1 MIDVDVARRIG
12 AFSLKVAFKNSDG
25 ITALFGRSGAGK
37 SLTIGLIAGLAR
49 PDEGRII
56 LDDRVLVD
64 TQRRIFIPAHKRR
77 IGLVFQDLNLFP
89 HLGVKQNLL
98 FGRWFAPRRE
108 RAVSFDAVVQTLG
121 IEHLLQRAPAHLSGG
136 ERQRVAI
143 GRALLSCPRLLLLDE
158 PFAALDIQRRLEI
171 LPLIETLR
179 DEFKIPIVYVSHAV
193 EEVAR
198 LASWVVVLDEG
209 RVSAQGDPADVL
221 PAAVSEDPRFGGASL
236 ITMRVGKHDQA
247 YGLTELIHPSGTI
260 WLAGSAGAEG
270 MRVRV
275 FVKPTDVTLSAS
287 PPQGLSV
294 QGMLSG
300 TVTRIESSGPLALAE
315 IALTGGGRLSA
326 MATRRAID
334 ELGLRPGDS
343 VFALIKT
350 AALDERLVGGAG

>member
-12 AFSLKVAFKNSDG
+12 AFSLKVAFENSEG

-37 SLTIGLIAGLAR
+37 SMTIGLIAGLAR
-49 PDEGRII
+49 PDEGRIV
-56 LDDRVLVD
+56 LDGRVLVD
-64 TQRRIFIPAHKRR
+64 TQNHVYIPAHKRR
-77 IGLVFQDLNLFP
+77 IGLVFQDSHLFP

-108 RAVSFDAVVQTLG
+108 RKISFDAVVETLG
-121 IEHLLQRAPAHLSGG
+121 VGHLLDRAPALLSGG

-143 GRALLSCPRLLLLDE
+143 GRALLSCPRLLLFDE
-158 PFAALDIQRRLEI
+158 PFAALDVQRRLEI

-198 LASWVVVLDEG
+198 LAAWVVMLDNG
-209 RVSAQGDPADVL
+209 HVTAAGDPAEVL
-221 PAAVSEDPRFGGASL
+221 RTAVSEDPRFGGASL
-236 ITMRVGKHDQA
+236 LTMRVGKRDQA
-247 YGLTELIHPSGTI
+247 YGLTSLIHPAGTI
-260 WLAGSAGAEG
+260 WLAGPAAAEG

-275 FVKPTDVTLSAS
+275 FVKSTDVTLSAS
-287 PPQGLSV
+287 PPHGLSV
-294 QGMLSG
+294 QSMLSG
-300 TVTRIESSGPLALAE
+300 TLTRIENSGPLALAD

-334 ELGLRPGDS
+334 ELGLHPGDS